1 MPVKLGGVEPEAAQ
15 LGVEYCYEQGWSDGL
30 PLVPVTA
37 EVVERF
43 FAHTRLGRDA
53 VVARA
58 DNIGKTCTAELAAVN
73 AAMAGCRPEYFPVVL
88 AALEALG
95 HDKLGT
101 GAGWQSTSSPAP
113 FIVVNGEVRRKLGLN
128 SDGGA
133 FSPGFRANATI
144 PRALGLIVRNAL
156 GIRPQILDQSTQGV
170 PGRWS
175 LCVGESEEESPFEPL
190 SVERGLARGESAVS
204 LALARTSEF
213 IDNRVARTADELL
226 LDFADT
232 ISRTGAHLGAR
243 GSCALVL
250 GLEHA
255 RLLAS
260 GGFTKRSIKEWLVE
274 HCVRPPKDLERVGKG
289 GFLDRA
295 EFDSRGNVR
304 LLPTGQSVEVVV
316 VGAANAAMSL
326 VVRLMGG
333 WTDVSCP
340 VVEP

>member
-1 MPVKLGGVEPEAAQ
+1 MTVEPEAVQ

-43 FAHTRLGRDA
+43 FSRTRVERDA

-58 DNIGKTCTAELAAVN
+58 DNIGKSCTAELAAVN
-73 AAMAGCRPEYFPVVL
+73 AAMAGCLPEYFPVVL
-88 AALEALG
+88 AALDALG

-101 GAGWQSTSSPAP
+101 GTAWQSTSSPAP
-113 FIVVNGEVRRKLGLN
+113 FLVVNGEVRRKLGLN

-144 PRALGLIVRNAL
+144 GRAIGLIVRNAL

-190 SVERGLARGESAVS
+190 SVERGLARGKSAVS
-204 LALARTSEF
+204 FAFARTSEF
-213 IDNRVARTADELL
+213 VDNRVAQTAEELL
-226 LDFADT
+226 FDFADT
-232 ISRTGAHLGAR
+232 ISRTGAHLAAR
-243 GSCALVL
+243 GACALVL

-255 RLLAS
+255 NLLAG

-274 HCVRPPKDLERVGKG
+274 HCVRPPRDLERVGKG

-295 EFDSRGNVR
+295 EFDQYGNVR
-304 LLPTGQSVEVVV
+304 LLATQQNIEVVV
-316 VGAANAAMSL
+316 VGAGNAAMSL
-326 VVRLMGG
+326 VIRLMRGSAN
-333 WTDVSCP
+333 VSCP
-340 VVEP
+340 VIEL